1 MNSPIF
7 VHWWCWYDPRCCLQ
21 WASTSSGKCEAEL
34 ISHVNRESTLL
45 SNLATIL
52 HSVREGGL
60 TRIRQ
65 EKQRAAH
72 AWAAELWRPSLWRCG
87 WWKSSSMQAFD
98 GERSNDPTLG
108 QSLKKVLH
116 ADDLWPQVLNPGVW
130 ETWDFKIW
138 SQIHSYWSEQKGA
151 WWGLHTVSNSFS
163 QVIFLDLGRLAP
175 RLQLTAAGMKA
186 LGWLRT
192 F

>member
-21 WASTSSGKCEAEL
+21 WASTSRGKCEAEL

-72 AWAAELWRPSLWRCG
+72 AWAAELSDALRHGGVGGESQAACRH
-87 WWKSSSMQAFD
+87 SM
-98 GERSNDPTLG
+98 GNDPTLG

-116 ADDLWPQVLNPGVW
+116 ANDLWPQVWIQGSGRHGTLKHEARYIPTDQSKKGPD
-130 ETWDFKIW
+130 EGCRQ
-138 SQIHSYWSEQKGA
+138 SQTPS
-151 WWGLHTVSNSFS
+151 
-163 QVIFLDLGRLAP
+163 P
-175 RLQLTAAGMKA
+175 R
-186 LGWLRT
+186 RSS
-192 F
+192 